1 MNDPGVMSDEEMIM
15 KSVED
20 FENRRYLAIQYDRR
34 LRVVLDDG
42 AYMPERAYKADAGLD
57 LRTPIY
63 FIVRPGEAVKIDTG
77 VHVAIPEGCVGLL
90 KSKSGLNVNHGITGE
105 GVIDAGYTGSIV
117 ACLRNNGEDAMQL
130 FPGDK
135 IIQLVIVP
143 IYYFEPILVD
153 SLDDTDRGRNGFG
166 STGK

>member
-1 MNDPGVMSDEEMIM
+1 MSDPEMLCGEDMLM
-15 KSVED
+15 KSVDD
-20 FENRRYLAIQYDRR
+20 FENKRYLAVQYDRR

-63 FIVRPGEAVKIDTG
+63 FMVRPGEAVKIDTG

-90 KSKSGLNVNHGITGE
+90 KSKSGLNVNHGIVGE

-117 ACLRNNGEDAMQL
+117 ACLRNNGTKTMQF

-143 IYYFEPILVD
+143 IYYFEPILVK
-153 SLDDTDRGRNGFG
+153 SLGDTDRGENGFG